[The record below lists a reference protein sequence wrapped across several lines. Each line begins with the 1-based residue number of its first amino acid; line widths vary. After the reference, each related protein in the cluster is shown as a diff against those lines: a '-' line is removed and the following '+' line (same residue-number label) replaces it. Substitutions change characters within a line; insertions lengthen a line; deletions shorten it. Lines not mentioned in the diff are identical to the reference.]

1 MNRTF
6 VNYLGPAISVGSG
19 ILTLIFAPLF
29 LGFYEIFQLTQY
41 VILAIF
47 AVSMAY
53 IWGFGGILSFGHA
66 AVFGL
71 GGYAYA
77 VLAINMDSS
86 LLAFVLA
93 IGTCGLFAL
102 ILGYFIFYGRLNDV
116 YLGVVTLVVAL
127 ILWKL
132 INHTSG
138 PGYVIGDAR
147 LGGFNGIP
155 SIPVLELPWH
165 GGAALDPIQMF
176 RWFLGGLIVVY
187 VALKLLI
194 QSKFGRI
201 AIATKENELR
211 ATLLG
216 YDVRKYKL
224 LVFAIG
230 GSIAGMAGAMWA
242 TYQTF
247 VDPNMFSLEVSAK
260 VLIWVMVGGVGT
272 LLGPIAGVVL
282 LQALSIKLGET
293 AFINNQIVL
302 GMILMSLVLVF
313 PKGLLPSMELLI
325 TRFFDRSAAQGQG
338 VSG

>member
-1 MNRTF
+1 M
-6 VNYLGPAISVGSG
+6 
-19 ILTLIFAPLF
+19 
-29 LGFYEIFQLTQY
+29 TQY
-41 VILAIF
+41 VILAVF

-93 IGTCGLFAL
+93 IGACGLFAL

-116 YLGVVTLVVAL
+116 YLGVVTLVVSL

-138 PGYVIGDAR
+138 PGYVIGNAR

-155 SIPVLELPWH
+155 SVPVLELPWH
-165 GGAALDPIQMF
+165 GGAPLDPIQMF
-176 RWFLGGLIVVY
+176 RWFLGGLIAVY

-194 QSKFGRI
+194 RSKFGRI
-201 AIATKENELR
+201 AIAAKENELR

-224 LVFAIG
+224 MVFVIG
-230 GSIAGMAGAMWA
+230 GAVGGMAGAMWA

-302 GMILMSLVLVF
+302 GVILMGLVLVF
-313 PKGLLPSMELLI
+313 PKGLLPSLEPLVSRL
-325 TRFFDRSAAQGQG
+325 FDRASTRKQGANP
-338 VSG
+338 

>member
-1 MNRTF
+1 MNRTL
-6 VNYLGPAISVGSG
+6 VNYLGPAIAVASG
-19 ILTLIFAPLF
+19 ILTLIFAPHYF
-29 LGFYEIFQLTQY
+29 GFYEIFQLTQY

-93 IGTCGLFAL
+93 IGICGLFAL
-102 ILGYFIFYGRLNDV
+102 ILGYFFFYGRLNDV

-155 SIPVLELPWH
+155 SIPVLDLPWR
-165 GGAALDPIQMF
+165 GDASLDTIQMF
-176 RWFLGGLIVVY
+176 RLFLGGLIVVY
-187 VALKLLI
+187 VALKLSI

-224 LVFAIG
+224 LVFVIG
-230 GSIAGMAGAMWA
+230 GSIGGMAGAMWA

-313 PKGLLPSMELLI
+313 PKGLLPSMELLV
-325 TRFFDRSAAQGQG
+325 TRFFDRSFPK
-338 VSG
+338 VRR